1 MNYGVHHYIPT
12 REHTRSTHVFS
23 RYVIQHTH
31 PAHAPTIHTPHTA
44 SPPFP
49 PQVLLDELEG
59 AVQGLPDHDP
69 DDDAWRPLHQ
79 FIVIVKVGGG
89 GRHAWYHGTGGGRG
103 GQVAKDQGYGLVIP
117 SGALPS
123 SIRPPAHPTF
133 KFGAGCTGPR
143 HWLPIAPPLPP
154 PLGACTRG
162 RGGGYTGRW

>member
-59 AVQGLPDHDP
+59 AIQGLPDHDP

-79 FIVIVKVGGG
+79 FIVIVKVWEGE
-89 GRHAWYHGTGGGRG
+89 
-103 GQVAKDQGYGLVIP
+103 
-117 SGALPS
+117 SG
-123 SIRPPAHPTF
+123 
-133 KFGAGCTGPR
+133 
-143 HWLPIAPPLPP
+143 
-154 PLGACTRG
+154 
-162 RGGGYTGRW
+162 